1 MYFLIMIPL
10 YLVELARQVRGVL
23 ELERGIDLDMSNES
37 DTDESDEND
46 NNFNSTDEDMSTIN
60 GNQVDATANLII
72 HFALYDDIGKD
83 L

>member
-1 MYFLIMIPL
+1 
-10 YLVELARQVRGVL
+10 
-23 ELERGIDLDMSNES
+23 MSNES

>member
-1 MYFLIMIPL
+1 MIPL
-10 YLVELARQVRGVL
+10 YLVELARQVRGT
-23 ELERGIDLDMSNES
+23 LERGIDLDMSNES

-46 NNFNSTDEDMSTIN
+46 NNINSTDEDMSTIN
-60 GNQVDATANLII
+60 GKQVDATANLII